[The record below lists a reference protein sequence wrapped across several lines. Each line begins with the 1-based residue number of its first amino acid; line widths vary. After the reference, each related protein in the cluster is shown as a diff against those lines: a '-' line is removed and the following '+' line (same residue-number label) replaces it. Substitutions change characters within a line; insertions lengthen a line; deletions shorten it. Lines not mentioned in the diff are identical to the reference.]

1 MSIFHSQHVA
11 IFIQLHESSAM
22 VFNNVARRLILGK
35 LSQQEVGKEF
45 TPFRIRQFEFL
56 TIN

>member
-1 MSIFHSQHVA
+1 
-11 IFIQLHESSAM
+11 M